1 MPEDEKKA
9 RGRPKKSTGTSQQDR
24 AASQTSVKSKKSR
37 KSVTPKKS
45 DKKQRSKSKVS

>member
-45 DKKQRSKSKVS
+45 DRKQNSLSKVS